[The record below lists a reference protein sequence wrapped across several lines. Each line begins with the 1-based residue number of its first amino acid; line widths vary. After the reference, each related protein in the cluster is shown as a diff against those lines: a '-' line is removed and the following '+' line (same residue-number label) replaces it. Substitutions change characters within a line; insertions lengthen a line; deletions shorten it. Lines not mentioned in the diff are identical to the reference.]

1 MVNIS
6 NKSFAIILS
15 AGFGSRLHT
24 ITKNC
29 PKSLILVNGRA
40 ILDYQIRGYLN
51 AGLAQENIL
60 IVTGYKSEMI
70 ESFLAQNYP
79 QIRTIHNKDY
89 ATTNNMHSLYLA
101 LKSLP
106 LNALGKLFINNADCL
121 YEESLM
127 RDFIH
132 CTAQSAIAIQGGIY
146 NDESM
151 KITLNSDKSLLNI
164 AKDIPQNQSNGIS
177 TDLYKFS
184 AHGAIALFEIIKDFI
199 ENKKDLKQW
208 SEVAFLPLFRQVK
221 VYPNDIDSKKWVE
234 VDNEFDLALADR
246 IFSDFDL
253 GSKRAIICDMDG
265 TLYVGDKPL
274 QNSIDFIKRAS
285 NNLEIYFLTNNTS
298 KIPSDYVA
306 KLQSFGISTDINHI
320 ITPLN
325 ALIDY
330 LQAKQINSAY
340 LVANDKVTHFLESKL
355 PNIGFNFDKSRNE
368 AVILTYDTQI
378 TYNKLQNICILLN
391 NTNAEYIATHKDIF
405 CPSEWGNIPDI
416 GSYINLLKSTTKRN
430 PNMILG
436 KPNIALVESI
446 LRQYD
451 KSEIVVIGDRIYT
464 DKALADNIECD
475 FICTLTGET
484 QRVDLQSYKGKFPS
498 LVVRDLSWVDSV
510 ASLTGG
516 GTPHHKRSVK
526 FNYLGGYNVA

>member
-1 MVNIS
+1 MK
-6 NKSFAIILS
+6 NKSIAIILS
-15 AGFGSRLHT
+15 AGIGSRLHT

-29 PKSLILVNGRA
+29 PKSLIKVNGRA
-40 ILDYQIRGYLN
+40 ILEYQIAGYLS
-51 AGLAQENIL
+51 AGLIENNIL

-70 ESFLAQNYP
+70 AKFLTQNYP

-89 ATTNNMHSLYLA
+89 ATTNNMYSLYLA
-101 LKSLP
+101 LRDLP
-106 LNALGKLFINNADCL
+106 LNAIDTLFINNADCL

-127 RDFIH
+127 RDFVGCIP
-132 CTAQSAIAIQGGIY
+132 QSAIAIQNEIY

-177 TDLYKFS
+177 LDLYKFS
-184 AHGAIALFEIIKDFI
+184 QFDTIALFEIIKDFI

-208 SEVAFLPLFRQVK
+208 SEVAFPPLFSQVN
-221 VYPNDIDSKKWVE
+221 VYPHDIDSKKWVE
-234 VDNEFDLALADR
+234 VDNDYDLALADR

-253 GSKRAIICDMDG
+253 DSKKAIICDIDG
-265 TLYVGDKPL
+265 TLYVGNKPL
-274 QNSIDFIKRAS
+274 QKSIDFIKRVS

-298 KIPSDYVA
+298 KIPNDYVK
-306 KLQSFGISTDINHI
+306 KLQSFGIKTDINHI

-340 LVANDKVTHFLESKL
+340 LVANDRVTHFLEQKL
-355 PNIGFNFDKSRNE
+355 PNIDFSFDKSQNK

-378 TYNKLQNICILLN
+378 TYEKLQNICVLLN

-416 GSYINLLKSTTKRN
+416 GSYIKILKSTTKRN
-430 PNMILG
+430 PTLILG
-436 KPNIALVESI
+436 KPNLALVESI

-464 DKALADNIECD
+464 DKALADNMKCD

-484 QRVDLQSYKGKFPS
+484 QRVDLQNYQGKFPS
-498 LVVRDLSWVDSV
+498 LVVQDLSWVNLPN
-510 ASLTGG
+510 ASTGG
-516 GTPHHKRSVK
+516 GKS
-526 FNYLGGYNVA
+526 LL

>member
-1 MVNIS
+1 MMDFMKKNQ
-6 NKSFAIILS
+6 AIILS

-24 ITKNC
+24 ITKSC
-29 PKSLILVNGRA
+29 PKSLIKVNGRA
-40 ILDYQIRGYLN
+40 ILDYQISGYLN
-51 AGLAQENIL
+51 AGLTQANIL

-89 ATTNNMHSLYLA
+89 ATTNNMYSLYLA
-101 LKSLP
+101 LRDLP
-106 LNALGKLFINNADCL
+106 LNALDSLFINNADCL

-132 CTAQSAIAIQGGIY
+132 CTAQSAIAIQNKIY

-177 TDLYKFS
+177 LDLYKFS
-184 AHGAIALFEIIKDFI
+184 QFDAIALFEIIKDFI
-199 ENKKDLKQW
+199 ENKKDLTQW
-208 SEVAFLPLFRQVK
+208 SEVAFPPLFSQVK
-221 VYPNDIDSKKWVE
+221 VYPHDIDSKKWVE

-253 GSKRAIICDMDG
+253 SSKKAIICDMDG
-265 TLYVGDKPL
+265 TLYVGNKPL
-274 QNSIDFIKRAS
+274 QKSIDFIKRAS
-285 NNLEIYFLTNNTS
+285 HNLEIYFLTNNTS
-298 KIPSDYVA
+298 KIPSDYVK
-306 KLQSFGISTDINHI
+306 KLQSFGIKTDINHI

-340 LVANDKVTHFLESKL
+340 LVANDRVTHFLEQKL
-355 PNIGFNFDKSRNE
+355 PNIDFSFDKSQNQ

-378 TYNKLQNICILLN
+378 TYQKLQNICVLLN

-416 GSYINLLKSTTKRN
+416 GSYINLLKSTTKRK
-430 PNMILG
+430 PSVILG
-436 KPNIALVESI
+436 KPNLSLVESI

-451 KSEIVVIGDRIYT
+451 KNQIVVIGDRIYT
-464 DKALADNIECD
+464 DKALADNMKCD

-484 QRVDLQSYKGKFPS
+484 QRVDLQSYQGGFPS
-498 LVVRDLSWVDSV
+498 LVVQDLSWIDTRNLSY
-510 ASLTGG
+510 GG
-516 GTPHHKRSVK
+516 GGNPSII
-526 FNYLGGYNVA
+526 NAA